1 MKIQYWIFYSIY
13 LNDELF
19 STEESLLKDIKTN
32 NFWPFP
38 PRWPHWTN
46 IIYIYNLYITFI
58 GVYAVLNMG
67 LKVSLV
73 VLFVIPLYFSLSV
86 YGQVVSPGTCPNIPT
101 VRPFNVG
108 HVSILFIIFLK
119 IFFFLKFLKKKTK
132 RIFI

>member
-1 MKIQYWIFYSIY
+1 M
-13 LNDELF
+13 F
-19 STEESLLKDIKTN
+19 STEESYLKKTLKQTISDHS
-32 NFWPFP
+32 PLGGL
-38 PRWPHWTN
+38 TGQTL
-46 IIYIYNLYITFI
+46 YIYNLYITFI

-108 HVSILFIIFLK
+108 HVSIVYYHYFMFYVFRFWKKNPENFHIFLDCVQHVV
-119 IFFFLKFLKKKTK
+119 FSFYF
-132 RIFI
+132 

>member
-108 HVSILFIIFLK
+108 HVSILFIIFLT
-119 IFFFLKFLKKKTK
+119 IFYALHISKKKTK